1 MNGEILGED
10 EGSLM
15 IEYSKLLVS
24 LTLLVGLQTPVESF
38 ELVVAPQRPNVVL
51 VLADDLGFG
60 DVQPNN
66 PSSRIPTPAFNRLAR
81 EGMRFTDAHTG
92 SSVCTPTRY
101 GLLCGRYAWRTR
113 LKKGVLNGYSEPLID
128 QGQPTVAEL
137 LNSAGYATACVGKW
151 HLGLGWQN
159 KPGWL
164 KNAGHF
170 KEADD
175 RWVDFSQPVDDGPRE
190 HGFDYSYIIPAS
202 LDMSP
207 YVYLANGKATA
218 LPEKVIEKRGFPQY
232 LRRGEISDDFDHQA
246 SLSQL
251 LEKADE
257 FIRQSARDGI
267 PFFLYFPMPAPHKPV
282 VPMEQFRGQTALGPY
297 GDFVAQ
303 VDWTVGGIVDALDQA
318 GVAENTLLL
327 VTSDNGSFMKR
338 LPEEAN
344 VPDHVDD
351 DTIQG
356 FSPRRHRANG
366 IFRGTKAD
374 IYEAGHRV
382 PFLIRWPGKIKSGVS
397 NSSVICLTD
406 ILATVCEAAG
416 IGFNEA
422 QSEDSFSFLT
432 SALALPDGVYHRE
445 RPVIHHSAA
454 GVFAVRQGN
463 WKLILGNGSGGR
475 ELPKGKPFQ
484 RPFQLYDVSS
494 DPKEERDLL
503 KKYPEKA
510 GQLEQ
515 EFALVF
521 GNNHSIQDF
530 KQGQEKD

>member
-1 MNGEILGED
+1 MREH
-10 EGSLM
+10 
-15 IEYSKLLVS
+15 SKLLVS
-24 LTLLVGLQTPVESF
+24 LVLLVGLQAPAESF
-38 ELVVAPQRPNVVL
+38 ELVTSPQRPNVVL

-66 PSSRIPTPAFNRLAR
+66 LSSEIPTPAFNRLAR

-128 QGQPTVAEL
+128 EGQPTVADL
-137 LNSAGYATACVGKW
+137 LYSAGYATACIGKW

-159 KPGWL
+159 KSGRP
-164 KNAGHF
+164 KNPGHF
-170 KEADD
+170 KEAND
-175 RWVDFSQPVDDGPRE
+175 RWVDFAQPVDDGPLE
-190 HGFDYSYIIPAS
+190 HGFEYSYIIPAS

-207 YVYLANGKATA
+207 YVYLENGKATA
-218 LPEKVIEKRGFPQY
+218 LPKRVIEKRGFPQY

-246 SLSQL
+246 SLSHL
-251 LEKADE
+251 LEKANE
-257 FIRQSARDGI
+257 FIQQSASGGK

-282 VPMEQFRGQTALGPY
+282 VPMEQFRGQTNLGPY

-303 VDWTVGGIVDALDQA
+303 VDWTVGGILDALDQV

-338 LPEEAN
+338 LPGKATFL
-344 VPDHVDD
+344 DHVDD

-382 PFLIRWPGKIKSGVS
+382 PFLVRWPGKIKSGVS
-397 NSSVICLTD
+397 NSSVVCLTD
-406 ILATVCEAAG
+406 ILATVCEAAEVG
-416 IGFNEA
+416 VDA
-422 QSEDSFSFLT
+422 AYSEDSFSFLP
-432 SALALPDGVYHRE
+432 SALALPDRVYHRAS
-445 RPVIHHSAA
+445 PVIHHSAA
-454 GVFAVRQGN
+454 GVFAVRKGN
-463 WKLILGNGSGGR
+463 WKLIMGNGSGGR

-494 DPKEERDLL
+494 DPKEEQDLL
-503 KKYPEKA
+503 KTHPEKA
-510 GQLEQ
+510 RELEQ
-515 EFALVF
+515 EFALIF
-521 GNNHSIQDF
+521 GGDHAIPDL